1 MSDDNT
7 IVNMETQ
14 TISFLAPTP
23 LRFEKI
29 DLREAKNQNYAEVYS
44 AYNLLLILFV
54 MIAIM
59 LLSYGVITLDS

>member
-29 DLREAKNQNYAEVYS
+29 DLREAEKQNYVGVYT

-54 MIAIM
+54 IIAIM
-59 LLSYGVITLDS
+59 LLSYGVITMDS

>member
-7 IVNMETQ
+7 IVNMETR

-23 LRFEKI
+23 LRYEKI
-29 DLREAKNQNYAEVYS
+29 DLREAENQNYVGVYS
-44 AYNLLLILFV
+44 AYNLLLIIC
-54 MIAIM
+54 MIIIIM